1 MEVYVKTVDLEKLF
15 DKMNKSRDIVKDMSP
30 FWRTAGDRIK
40 RKSMECFRKE
50 QDPEGRPWKPW
61 SPAYRAL
68 VLSGQMRPKGKK
80 KHLSHKILQD
90 TGELRRSINTR
101 VFRDRVI
108 IGSNL
113 EYADKHQLGLGV
125 PARPF
130 IGVTRDDMTFIRKKL
145 KQYLK
150 LEGT

>member
-1 MEVYVKTVDLEKLF
+1 MEVYVRTFDLEKWFKRLE
-15 DKMNKSRDIVKDMSP
+15 DKKEDVKDMSA
-30 FWRTAGDRIK
+30 FWQIAGDRIK

-113 EYADKHQLGLGV
+113 EYADKHQLGIGV
-125 PARPF
+125 PARLF